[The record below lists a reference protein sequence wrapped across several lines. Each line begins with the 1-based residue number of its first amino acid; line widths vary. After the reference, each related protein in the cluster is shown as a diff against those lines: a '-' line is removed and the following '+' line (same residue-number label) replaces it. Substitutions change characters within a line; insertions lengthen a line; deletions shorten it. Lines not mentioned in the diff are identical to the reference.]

1 MRVIG
6 TAGHVDHGKSTLIA
20 ALTGVHPDR
29 LKEEQ
34 EREMTIDLGFGWL
47 TLPDGTQVGIV
58 DVPGHRDFIEN
69 MLAGVGGI
77 DAALLV
83 IAADEGV
90 MPQTRE
96 HLAILDLLAI
106 PTGIIVLTK
115 IDLAPDLSWLD
126 LLENEVR
133 RQLVGTILQ
142 DAPCLRVSARSR
154 EGMDQLVSALAEVL
168 KEKPDRLDLGRPRLP
183 IDRVFS
189 MPGFGTVVTGTLLDG
204 SLSVGDEIEILPTGL
219 TGRIRGIQTH
229 KSKVETVMPGSRT
242 AVNVTGIDSRQI
254 LRGYVLAHKNQYQ
267 PSTRMDA
274 RVRLLE
280 SCSGPLKHGSA
291 IKCFVGTCESMS
303 LIRLLDS
310 EILLPGQEGWI
321 QLELRQPAVALRGDR
336 FILRR
341 PSPAETIGGG
351 MIVDH
356 QPSKRHKRFDTKL
369 LDSLTALVQGSP
381 AGILLEAA
389 RSLHAAKV
397 SEIIDRSRLAP
408 ETARNV
414 LPGLIASGSLMVLD
428 QNADEGTEGALIMPK
443 TEWQELSNRARQV
456 VQAYH
461 QAHPLRRGVPREELK
476 NRLNV
481 EGRLFNP
488 LLISLISDGSLAE
501 SDGSISLVDR
511 SIQLDANQKN
521 KVELL
526 LQKFSDHPF
535 NPPGI
540 KECIAEVGEE
550 LFYALI
556 GRGDLIRISPEVVLR
571 RIDYDSMVSKVR
583 SDILERGRITL
594 AEVRDL
600 FHTSRKYAQALLE
613 HLDAQGLTIREGD
626 YRKLK

>member
-58 DVPGHRDFIEN
+58 DVPGHRDFVEN
-69 MLAGVGGI
+69 MLAGIGGI

-96 HLAILDLLAI
+96 HMAILDLLGI
-106 PTGIIVLTK
+106 PTGIVVLTK
-115 IDLAPDLSWLD
+115 IDLAPDPSWLD

-133 RQLVGTILQ
+133 KQLVGTVLQ

-154 EGMDQLVSALAEVL
+154 EGLDQLVSALAQVL

-204 SLSVGDEIEILPTGL
+204 SLSVGDEFEILPTRL

-267 PSTRMDA
+267 PSTRLDA

-280 SCSGPLKHGSA
+280 SCPGPLKHGA
-291 IKCFVGTCESMS
+291 EIKFFIGTCESMAS
-303 LIRLLDS
+303 IRLLGS

-321 QLELRQPAVALRGDR
+321 QLELRQPVVALRGDR

-341 PSPAETIGGG
+341 PSPAETMGGG

-356 QPSKRHKRFDTKL
+356 QPSKRHKRFDTKIL
-369 LDSLTALVQGSP
+369 GSLTALGQGSP

-389 RSLHAAKV
+389 RSLHAAKM
-397 SEIIDRSRLAP
+397 SEIIDHSRLVP

-461 QAHPLRRGVPREELK
+461 LDHPLRRGVPREELK

-481 EGRLFNP
+481 AGHLFNP
-488 LLISLISDGSLAE
+488 LLKSLISDGSLAE
-501 SDGSISLVDR
+501 SGGSISLVDR
-511 SIQLDANQKN
+511 SIQLDADQKN

-526 LQKFSDHPF
+526 LQIFSDHPF

-571 RIDYDSMVSKVR
+571 RIDYDSMISKVR
-583 SDILERGRITL
+583 SDILERGRISL

-600 FHTSRKYAQALLE
+600 FHTSRKYAQAFLE